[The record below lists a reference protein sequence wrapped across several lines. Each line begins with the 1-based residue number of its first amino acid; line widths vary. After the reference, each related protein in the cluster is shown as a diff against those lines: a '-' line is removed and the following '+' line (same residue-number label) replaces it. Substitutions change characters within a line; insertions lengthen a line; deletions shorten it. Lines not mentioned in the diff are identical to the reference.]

1 MNGPERE
8 KQEEEQWQVDP
19 LHGDVLLI
27 FYWKLREDIMQVVES
42 DNRMSI
48 CRSERGQKY
57 CCKSEDIEENKAS
70 DTGGH
75 GGLYLV
81 FSRCQRY

>member
-19 LHGDVLLI
+19 LHGDVLFI

-42 DNRMSI
+42 DVDLK
-48 CRSERGQKY
+48 EA
-57 CCKSEDIEENKAS
+57 KSTVVRVKTSKKTRLPTREVTEDFI
-70 DTGGH
+70 
-75 GGLYLV
+75 
-81 FSRCQRY
+81 

>member
-42 DNRMSI
+42 DVDLK
-48 CRSERGQKY
+48 EA
-57 CCKSEDIEENKAS
+57 KSTS
-70 DTGGH
+70 
-75 GGLYLV
+75 LL
-81 FSRCQRY
+81 